1 MFGIEWSE
9 LAVIAVV
16 ALVVIGPKDLPR
28 ALRTLGIWVRKAR
41 SISREFQ
48 SSVEQMIREAELDE
62 VRREIEQAS
71 KTNLQHELEK
81 TIDPKGELADALR
94 PPAMPSL
101 TEPPKTAVPTAASPA
116 AAAEPTIAAPPPS
129 PPLPAPA
136 AEPAPTP
143 PAAAPAEAPP
153 GTAAPH
159 HHADA
164 DTASTGPAPATK
176 TAAGS

>member
-101 TEPPKTAVPTAASPA
+101 TEPPKPATPTTTPAPASPA
-116 AAAEPTIAAPPPS
+116 AAAEPAIAVSPS
-129 PPLPAPA
+129 LP
-136 AEPAPTP
+136 P
-143 PAAAPAEAPP
+143 PAAAPVPAPPAEAPP
-153 GTAAPH
+153 GTEAPH

-164 DTASTGPAPATK
+164 DADTASAAPATK

>member
-28 ALRTLGIWVRKAR
+28 ALRTLGIWVRRAR

-71 KTNLQHELEK
+71 KTSLQHELEK

-101 TEPPKTAVPTAASPA
+101 TEPPKSAAPTTPSASPA
-116 AAAEPTIAAPPPS
+116 AAAEPTIAVSPSLPPPGAA
-129 PPLPAPA
+129 PAPA
-136 AEPAPTP
+136 P
-143 PAAAPAEAPP
+143 PAEAPP
-153 GTAAPH
+153 GTEAPH

-164 DTASTGPAPATK
+164 DTASAGPTPATK

>member
-16 ALVVIGPKDLPR
+16 ALIVIGPKDLPR

-41 SISREFQ
+41 AVSREFQ
-48 SSVEQMIREAELDE
+48 SSVEQMVREAELEE

-81 TIDPKGELADALR
+81 TIDPKGELAEALK

-101 TEPPKTAVPTAASPA
+101 TEPPKAAAPPAGSPA
-116 AAAEPTIAAPPPS
+116 AAEPNILPPPS
-129 PPLPAPA
+129 P
-136 AEPAPTP
+136 APTP
-143 PAAAPAEAPP
+143 LVAAPVEAPA
-153 GTAAPH
+153 GAAAPH
-159 HHADA
+159 HPADA
-164 DTASTGPAPATK
+164 DTASAGSAPATK

>member
-28 ALRTLGIWVRKAR
+28 ALRTLGIWVRRAR

-71 KTNLQHELEK
+71 KTSLQHELEK

-101 TEPPKTAVPTAASPA
+101 TEPPKSAAPTTPSASPA
-116 AAAEPTIAAPPPS
+116 AAAEPTIAVSPSLPPPVAA
-129 PPLPAPA
+129 PAPV
-136 AEPAPTP
+136 P

-153 GTAAPH
+153 GTVAPH

-164 DTASTGPAPATK
+164 DTASAGSTPATK

>member
-16 ALVVIGPKDLPR
+16 ALVVIGPKDLPK

-41 SISREFQ
+41 TISREFQ

-71 KTNLQHELEK
+71 RTNLQHELEK
-81 TIDPKGELADALR
+81 AIDPKGDLAEALK

-101 TEPPKTAVPTAASPA
+101 AEPPS
-116 AAAEPTIAAPPPS
+116 AAPP
-129 PPLPAPA
+129 PA
-136 AEPAPTP
+136 AEPAILAPPSPPATAPPT
-143 PAAAPAEAPP
+143 PAAAPAEMVPP
-153 GTAAPH
+153 GTAPR

-164 DTASTGPAPATK
+164 DAAAESAPAAK

>member
-28 ALRTLGIWVRKAR
+28 ALRTLGIWVRRAR

-71 KTNLQHELEK
+71 KTSLQHELEK

-101 TEPPKTAVPTAASPA
+101 TEPPKSAAPTTPSASPA
-116 AAAEPTIAAPPPS
+116 AAAEPTIAVSPSLPPPVAA
-129 PPLPAPA
+129 PAPV
-136 AEPAPTP
+136 P

-153 GTAAPH
+153 GTVAPH

-164 DTASTGPAPATK
+164 DTASAGPTPATK